1 MKLWSIRLLISIA
14 TIALSASLLMSSR
27 ALAQADQLIT
37 QLTSQV
43 GVSEQQAGG
52 GVGALMKYAEQSL
65 DKEQFAEISDALPE
79 LTDLLKS
86 APAVDEESSTASQ
99 LSSLL
104 GEGDT
109 ATKAKRLASLRDSLD
124 KLGLSTDQITKFVPV
139 VIDYA
144 KSKGGD
150 SIAGLLKQAL
160 STL

>member
-1 MKLWSIRLLISIA
+1 MKLRFIIGIA
-14 TIALSASLLMSSR
+14 ATAVSASLLISNK
-27 ALAQADQLIT
+27 AYAQADQLIT
-37 QLTSQV
+37 QLASQV
-43 GVSEQQAGG
+43 GVSEQQVAG
-52 GVGALMKYAEQSL
+52 GVGALMKYAEQTL
-65 DKEQFAEISDALPE
+65 DKEQFAEISDALPG

-86 APAVDEESSTASQ
+86 APDVDEESSTAAQ

-109 ATKAKRLASLRDSLD
+109 ANKAKKLANLRDSLD
-124 KLGLSTDQITKFVPV
+124 KLGLSTEQIAKFIPV

-160 STL
+160 STI